1 MKKPS
6 DNWMKFELV
15 KIKFKSNKR
24 KECEDY
30 DFTTTAE
37 LSPDEADSDHGKK
50 RILKKKVF
58 QDFITEIGNE
68 EGTKATDKSVGAS
81 KNGKNK
87 DKGESQATV
96 PRNQEKSSSMPKPPT
111 KLIERNAQ
119 CKELVTEKKSSSQTS
134 NHRDSRSP
142 SQKLSS
148 SQTSNHRESRS
159 PSKKLKSTN
168 TLKSTTRPS
177 TRQESPPFRQ
187 KSRSRSPLITQRSR
201 SRSRS
206 PPLSQRSRSRSPPNN
221 QTWRSRSRSYSPPTD
236 IFSKLKSIYSYSSK
250 STTRSPTTQ
259 NPSQRKPSNT
269 TQKSTRPSIEEILQ
283 ELKKRSSHSL
293 HTQKSKSSED
303 RSHSTGNSQGSRSSS
318 PLEDYLLPSSQ
329 SQPQRVSTN
338 NNRARSRS
346 PLEDWQSFS
355 SNISSRSH
363 VRENT
368 STPAAKN
375 IPSGRKTSNNSETF
389 PMSDERFQRRVL
401 FLLTEI
407 RDLLKKDQCAT
418 TAQTHCELERAET
431 LDEFFEL
438 ENALDDV
445 AQQTRLTEY
454 LRRIGGAGSS
464 DLMKKAMT
472 RMMSNIVMARMNLKG
487 KKNKIAFLK
496 TKLYKV
502 ISGCVMM
509 VYPEITETKV
519 KEDIGK
525 FLKYAPERAGGG
537 GRTSKD

>member
-1 MKKPS
+1 MAEGNGRDLPENSEATWALAVWKEQGEEEEGTLPLSWIGEKHIMWPPGTNVKRLMKEMKKPS

-142 SQKLSS
+142 SKKLSS

-187 KSRSRSPLITQRSR
+187 KSISRSPLITQRSR
-201 SRSRS
+201 S
-206 PPLSQRSRSRSPPNN
+206 
-221 QTWRSRSRSYSPPTD
+221 
-236 IFSKLKSIYSYSSK
+236 
-250 STTRSPTTQ
+250 
-259 NPSQRKPSNT
+259 
-269 TQKSTRPSIEEILQ
+269 
-283 ELKKRSSHSL
+283 
-293 HTQKSKSSED
+293 
-303 RSHSTGNSQGSRSSS
+303 
-318 PLEDYLLPSSQ
+318 
-329 SQPQRVSTN
+329 
-338 NNRARSRS
+338 
-346 PLEDWQSFS
+346 
-355 SNISSRSH
+355 
-363 VRENT
+363 
-368 STPAAKN
+368 
-375 IPSGRKTSNNSETF
+375 
-389 PMSDERFQRRVL
+389 
-401 FLLTEI
+401 
-407 RDLLKKDQCAT
+407 
-418 TAQTHCELERAET
+418 
-431 LDEFFEL
+431 
-438 ENALDDV
+438 
-445 AQQTRLTEY
+445 
-454 LRRIGGAGSS
+454 
-464 DLMKKAMT
+464 
-472 RMMSNIVMARMNLKG
+472 
-487 KKNKIAFLK
+487 
-496 TKLYKV
+496 
-502 ISGCVMM
+502 
-509 VYPEITETKV
+509 
-519 KEDIGK
+519 
-525 FLKYAPERAGGG
+525 
-537 GRTSKD
+537 